1 MKTPLHLSFFLIAF
15 ALLLSLQATA
25 QQRVTKNVRDFTAL
39 KVMSGIDVYLSQSNE
54 PSVRIEVDSEETL
67 QELVVEVDNSNT
79 LVLRMPANKQ
89 VKRWWG
95 TKNTTRIKAYVSF
108 RELTSIQASAGS
120 DVFGEGELT
129 FKSLRIN
136 ASAGSDI
143 KLNLRAT
150 ELDVNCGGGADV
162 ILQGTVATFKGVASG
177 GSDIRAQELEVQVA
191 TLNVSGGSDA
201 YIRVLRQ
208 LMATASGG
216 SDIVYWGS
224 PEKVSSNASGGS
236 DIKKG
241 K

>member
-15 ALLLSLQATA
+15 ALLLSLQTSA
-25 QQRVTKNVRDFTAL
+25 QQRVVKNVRDFTAL
-39 KVMSGIDVYLSQSNE
+39 KVMSGIDVYLSQSDT
-54 PSVRIEVDSEETL
+54 PSVRIEVDSEESL
-67 QELVVEVDNSNT
+67 QDLVVEVDNSNT

-95 TKNTTRIKAYVSF
+95 SKTTTRVRAYVSF

-120 DVFGEGELT
+120 DVFGQGDLLFT
-129 FKSLRIN
+129 SLRIN
-136 ASAGSDI
+136 ASGGADV
-143 KLNLRAT
+143 KLSLRA
-150 ELDVNCGGGADV
+150 EQLDVNCSGGADAV
-162 ILQGTVATFKGVASG
+162 LQGTVVTFKGVASG
-177 GSDIRAQELEVQVA
+177 GSDIKAQELEVQVA

-201 YIRVLRQ
+201 HIRVLRQ